1 MIAVVKFLAAIG
13 LLAFAGGVGIGL
25 GMLEE
30 EFDKMEIRE
39 NMENEY
45 RKPPKYRKKGSI
57 FAKICKK

>member
-1 MIAVVKFLAAIG
+1 MIVAKVLAAIG
-13 LLAFAGGVGIGL
+13 LLAIAGGAGIGL

-30 EFDKMEIRE
+30 EFEKMEIRE

-45 RKPPKYRKKGSI
+45 RNRPKNTKNGSI